1 MRFIFIKD
9 KFNKYSIRAISA
21 SFEKHFDFP
30 YEIISVEALLKSKIK
45 NSAIFCSFNSLNKDF
60 YFQLA
65 NKLINDNILICG
77 GPHPSARSD
86 ECLNYFHS
94 VCVGEGEITI
104 KEIVNDLLKN
114 SLKKI
119 YKQNIL
125 TDLNEFSSYPK
136 KHHIFG
142 PIEIT
147 RGCLFNC
154 HYCQT
159 PKLFKGKIRHKNIE
173 SIAVD
178 VEFAYKN
185 KKTDFRF
192 ITPDAGIYQYN
203 RDINLTEIE
212 TLFKTIKLITNNNGR
227 IFFGSFPSELNPFH
241 VNEDL
246 IKLMKYY
253 CSNKRVVIGLQT
265 ASERLLKIIN
275 RPTDLIKVEKVI
287 NLFLKYG
294 FGVDVD
300 FIFGL
305 PEETDNDIEKSI
317 NWIEKW
323 SSKVRV
329 HAHYFM
335 PLPGSF
341 FENKTP
347 TQISDKSLKKLKSL
361 EGKGKIFGMWIKQ
374 MEYSKNF
381 LNKKTLCDYIK

>member
-1 MRFIFIKD
+1 MNFIFIKD
-9 KFNKYSIRAISA
+9 KYNKYSIRAIAA
-21 SFEKHFDFP
+21 SFEKYFDFP
-30 YEIISVEALLKSKIK
+30 YEIISNESASQKQIK
-45 NSAIFCSFNSLNKDF
+45 NSVIFCSFNSLNKDF
-60 YFQLA
+60 YF
-65 NKLINDNILICG
+65 KLSNILIDKNILICG
-77 GPHPSARSD
+77 GPHPSAKSD

-94 VCVGEGEITI
+94 VCVGEGEIAV
-104 KEIVNDLLKN
+104 KEIVNDLLEN
-114 SLKKI
+114 SLKRI
-119 YKQNIL
+119 YRQTISTN
-125 TDLNEFSSYPK
+125 LNEFSSYPK

-159 PKLFKGKIRHKNIE
+159 PKLFKGKIRHRNIE
-173 SIAVD
+173 SIAID

-192 ITPDAGIYQYN
+192 ITPDAGIYNYKN
-203 RDINLTEIE
+203 GINLQAIEEI
-212 TLFKTIKLITNNNGR
+212 FKTIKSITKNNGR

-246 IKLMKYY
+246 IKLMKHY
-253 CSNKRVVIGLQT
+253 CSNKKVVIGLQT

-275 RPTDLIKVEKVI
+275 RPTDLIQVEKTI
-287 NLFLKYG
+287 NLFLKYE

-305 PEETDNDIEKSI
+305 PDETDKDIEQSI
-317 NWIEKW
+317 KWIEKW
-323 SSKVRV
+323 ESKVRV

-347 TQISDKSLKKLKSL
+347 TPISDKSLKKLKSL

-381 LNKKTLCDYIK
+381 LNKKTLCDYIT